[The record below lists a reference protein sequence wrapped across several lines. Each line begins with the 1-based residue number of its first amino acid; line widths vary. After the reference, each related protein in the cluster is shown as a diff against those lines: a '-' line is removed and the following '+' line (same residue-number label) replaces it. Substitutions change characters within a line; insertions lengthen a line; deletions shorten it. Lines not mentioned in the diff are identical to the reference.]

1 MKQKPLK
8 KFFHDQFQEHTLIAQ
23 RTEGKIF
30 KSFENVVKICVTA
43 IKKNKKIILFGNGGS
58 ASDAQHIATE
68 LTVRFSKNRKAIA
81 AIAITTDTSALTAIG
96 NDFGFKF
103 LFSRQI
109 EAIANQGDV
118 AIGITTSGQS
128 ENIIIALKEAKEMRL
143 TTIAFCGKNT
153 KELDKITDE
162 IISIP
167 AINTSRIQE
176 MHITVGQMLCNAIEH
191 DLKLSH
197 FVKSEN

>member
-1 MKQKPLK
+1 MKK
-8 KFFHDQFQEHTLIAQ
+8 KNLEKFYKDQFEEHILIAQ
-23 RTEGKIF
+23 RTEERIYQ
-30 KSFENVVKICVTA
+30 SFENVVQICVRA
-43 IKKNKKIILFGNGGS
+43 IKKNKKIIIFGNGGS

-96 NDFGFKF
+96 NDLGFKF

-118 AIGITTSGQS
+118 AFGITTSGRS
-128 ENIIIALKEAKEMRL
+128 ENIIIALKEAKKMKL
-143 TTIAFCGKNT
+143 STIAFCGKNT
-153 KELDKITDE
+153 KRLDKITDE
-162 IISIP
+162 IVSIP

-176 MHITVGQMLCNAIEH
+176 MHITVGQMLCNAIENE
-191 DLKLSH
+191 LKLSH
-197 FVKSEN
+197 FVKSET

>member
-1 MKQKPLK
+1 MKK
-8 KFFHDQFQEHTLIAQ
+8 KKLEKFYKDQFKEHMLITQ
-23 RTEGKIF
+23 RTEERIY
-30 KSFENVVKICVTA
+30 KSFENIVQICVGA
-43 IKKNKKIILFGNGGS
+43 IKKNKKIIIFGNGGS

-96 NDFGFKF
+96 NDLGFKF

-118 AIGITTSGQS
+118 AFGITTSGRS
-128 ENIIIALKEAKEMRL
+128 ENIIIALKEAKKMKL
-143 TTIAFCGKNT
+143 STIAFCGKNT
-153 KELDKITDE
+153 KKLDKITDE
-162 IISIP
+162 IVSIP

-176 MHITVGQMLCNAIEH
+176 MHITVGQMLCNAIEN

-197 FVKSEN
+197 FVKSET